1 MKKIVNN
8 WYIISV
14 YLAGF
19 TALAAAFLTND
30 PMQKVLLASATMLLL
45 HFYEEFGVPGGFP
58 LMGVRIMLGKDEPD
72 KTKWDCNNLNC
83 MFGNWLALV
92 MIYLLPLILPGVKFL
107 FLSALFLSC
116 AELVMHLILFNVKQK
131 SLYNPGLITGVLGLA
146 PVAIHY
152 IIKYLD
158 TSVYVWHDYVLAFIY
173 FAVVFWFC
181 YRSPLYWN
189 LGRKEGYTL
198 TDQSAYGLMKQYNS
212 VKL

>member
-19 TALAAAFLTND
+19 TALAAIFLTED
-30 PMQKVLLASATMLLL
+30 PRQKLLLALSTMLLL

-58 LMGVRIMLGKDEPD
+58 LMGVRVMLGKDEPD

-83 MFGNWLALV
+83 MFGNWLALFL
-92 MIYLLPLILPGVKFL
+92 IYLLPMILPGVKFL
-107 FLSALFLSC
+107 FISALFLSL

-131 SLYNPGLITGVLGLA
+131 TLYNPGLITGVFGIA
-146 PVAIHY
+146 PAAIYY
-152 IIKYLD
+152 IVRYFD
-158 TSVYVWHDYVLAFIY
+158 PSVYVWYDYVIGVVY

-181 YRSPLYWN
+181 YRSPLYWS
-189 LGRKEGYTL
+189 LGRKEGYVL
-198 TDQSAYGLMKQYNS
+198 TDQSAFGLMK
-212 VKL
+212 